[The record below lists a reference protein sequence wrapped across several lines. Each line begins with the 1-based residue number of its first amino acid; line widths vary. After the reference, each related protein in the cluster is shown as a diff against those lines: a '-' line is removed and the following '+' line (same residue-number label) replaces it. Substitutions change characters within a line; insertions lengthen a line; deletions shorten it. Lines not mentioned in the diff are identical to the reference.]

1 MPLLLL
7 LLLPLQIVP
16 HVTHI
21 MKQLEPVMKA
31 SNQTRKVIEA
41 VAEEEAADI
50 KAADIKAAD
59 IKAAEALG
67 EGVKLN
73 KFFNSYFSYFSYFTL

>member
-1 MPLLLL
+1 MYRYVEPSTRT
-7 LLLPLQIVP
+7 IN
-16 HVTHI
+16 
-21 MKQLEPVMKA
+21 MKIIEPPRSKE
-31 SNQTRKVIEA
+31 TIKVIEA

-59 IKAAEALG
+59 IKADEALD

-73 KFFNSYFSYFSYFTL
+73 KFFNSYFSYFTL